1 MFKSHAHRTM
11 DMTEGS
17 LLTKVLFFS
26 LPIMLSGILQLLFNA
41 ADTIVVGRFAGN
53 EALAAVGSVGSLN
66 NMIISLF
73 VGLSIGVNV
82 LVARFTGAKDAER
95 VCETVHT
102 AVLLSLVGGAV
113 LAVVGFAA
121 ARPLLE
127 IMGSPEDVIDL
138 AELYIRIIFIGM
150 PVQMLYNFC
159 AAVLRAVGDTKRPLY
174 FLTIAGVINAGL
186 NLVFVIG
193 FKMSVAGVALATIIS
208 QAVSAA
214 LVTRSLML
222 MDGPTQLHL
231 DRLAIKPH
239 IMRDDYPDRPS
250 GGDSELH
257 VLPLQRRH
265 PVLGE
270 QLRLYRHRGQRR
282 GRERRQ
288 LRLSGDEHVPAGR
301 HLFCRAEHRRAQA
314 APCAQLDVCQPVLG
328 AFLRR
333 GASVVLSCVIRHAAS
348 GACIR
353 RIQAVIQVGLNRMY
367 IVCGPYFLCGI
378 MDVMTGV
385 LRGVGYS
392 LLPMIVS
399 LMGACVFRIFWVMTI
414 FAANRTMDCLMIS
427 YPVSWALTFARAG
440 GDLRGALEKEN
451 PAALY
456 AGGIGGAIKQQNR
469 PMVIRSVFW
478 PFSIGRA
485 QNAAGCM
492 SFTLGALKCVSLF
505 LKGFDRFDK
514 SEVGL

>member
-1 MFKSHAHRTM
+1 MFKIPRAPHHGYDGRLPSDQGA
-11 DMTEGS
+11 
-17 LLTKVLFFS
+17 VFFRCRS
-26 LPIMLSGILQLLFNA
+26 CSPAFCSSSSTRRIPSWS
-41 ADTIVVGRFAGN
+41 GRFAGN

-95 VCETVHT
+95 VSETVHT

-138 AELYIRIIFIGM
+138 AELYIRIIFVGM

-174 FLTIAGVINAGL
+174 FLTVAGVINAGL

-222 MDGPTQLHL
+222 MDGPTQPAPRPPRHQAAHHAH
-231 DRLAIKPH
+231 DH
-239 IMRDDYPDRPS
+239 PDRPA
-250 GGDSELH
+250 GGHSELH

-270 QLRLYRHRGQRR
+270 QLRLHRHRGQRR

-288 LRLSGDEHVPAGR
+288 LRLSGDEHLPAGPSPASPGR
-301 HLFCRAEHRRAQA
+301 TSARASRAA
-314 APCAQLDVCQPVLG
+314 CSPRCMSACSGRFPSAWSSACSP
-328 AFLRR
+328 
-333 GASVVLSCVIRHAAS
+333 ASSARSCS
-348 GACIR
+348 ACIR
-353 RIQAVIQVGLNRMY
+353 TDPAVIQVGLNRMY

-399 LMGACVFRIFWVMTI
+399 LMGACVFRIFWVMTV
-414 FAANRTMDCLMIS
+414 FAANRTMDCLMVS
-427 YPVSWALTFARAG
+427 YPVSWTLTFLVLVVIFAVLWKKKIRPRYTPEELAAR
-440 GDLRGALEKEN
+440 
-451 PAALY
+451 
-456 AGGIGGAIKQQNR
+456 
-469 PMVIRSVFW
+469 
-478 PFSIGRA
+478 
-485 QNAAGCM
+485 
-492 SFTLGALKCVSLF
+492 
-505 LKGFDRFDK
+505 
-514 SEVGL
+514 